1 LRRKYEQFNRLG
13 DWSEKYYENNR
24 NRIGSGTSL
33 FATTTENKFMV
44 AKKVACGSQTLKK
57 ENPLSLYIWRK
68 KWLDSGQLQLLA
80 KALKR
85 KRSGRFK

>member
-33 FATTTENKFMV
+33 FATTTENEFIV
-44 AKKVACGSQTLKK
+44 TNKVAWGSQTLMK
-57 ENPLSLYIWRK
+57 ENPISFYIWCK
-68 KWLDSGQLQLLA
+68 KWLDSGQLQLFA

-85 KRSGRFK
+85 